1 LTPPLLKIFLNLLPP
16 TKIFGLAH
24 DVCET
29 KLTILRFACFIKLW
43 FLLSLFHHIQ
53 TFFSHLI
60 NEAIYSAIETVKV
73 NQNMFF
79 HSKEFIRVYLE
90 ITKELSFVNVLQN
103 DFETSNT
110 N

>member
-1 LTPPLLKIFLNLLPP
+1 
-16 TKIFGLAH
+16 
-24 DVCET
+24 
-29 KLTILRFACFIKLW
+29 LTISRFACFIIRFACFIKLW
-43 FLLSLFHHIQ
+43 FLFSLFHHIQ

-103 DFETSNT
+103 DFETCNT